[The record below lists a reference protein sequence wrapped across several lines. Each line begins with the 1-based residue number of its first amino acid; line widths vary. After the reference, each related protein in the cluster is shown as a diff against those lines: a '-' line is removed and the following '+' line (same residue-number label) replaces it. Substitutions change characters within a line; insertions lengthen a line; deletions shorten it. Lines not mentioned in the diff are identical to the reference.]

1 MFKKK
6 KKNEVEEVL
15 TNHAQAIQELQDQVK
30 VLQHT
35 VKYGV
40 DGIEVELYSRT
51 DPFGIVH
58 LATIGATYI
67 HKGKVYTVTST
78 IKKEIWELYKRCT
91 SKVEVLLNNV
101 KHIIFE
107 LKIND
112 RGAIQTYA
120 YMVDKEIEAICEY
133 PQIEVTKNE

>member
-6 KKNEVEEVL
+6 KKNEIEETL
-15 TNHAQAIQELQDQVK
+15 KNHNQAIQDLQNQIK

-35 VKYGV
+35 MKYGV

-51 DPFGIVH
+51 GPFRIVH
-58 LATIGATYI
+58 LATISATYI
-67 HKGKVYTVTST
+67 HKGKVYTVTSA
-78 IKKEIWELYKRCT
+78 IKKEIWELYKRCI

-101 KHIIFE
+101 KYIIFE

-112 RGAIQTYA
+112 RGAIQTYT
-120 YMVDKEIEAICEY
+120 YMVDKETEAICEY
-133 PQIEVTKNE
+133 PQVEVTKNE